1 MVALNGKFREYRLD
15 NGLYVALQETPT
27 KTIAGRLRVK
37 YGSLHE
43 REGEEGL
50 AHFLEHTLMTGGTKN
65 IVQNKQIELEAI

>member
-43 REGEEGL
+43 RE
-50 AHFLEHTLMTGGTKN
+50 
-65 IVQNKQIELEAI
+65 